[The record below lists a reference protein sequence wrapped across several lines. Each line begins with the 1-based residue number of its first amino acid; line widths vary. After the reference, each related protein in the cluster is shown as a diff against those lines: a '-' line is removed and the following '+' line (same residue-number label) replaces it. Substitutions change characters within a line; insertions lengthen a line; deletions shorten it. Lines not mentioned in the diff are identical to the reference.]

1 MPVGGPDHGAEPAG
15 TGLFGYRKVSYFA
28 QTLRRKAATLART
41 HMKVSGD
48 RMVQHDRIP
57 DIDADPH
64 GGGTTLSAMPASC
77 DRSTIDRR
85 MNRIEMHQI
94 RPRP

>member
-1 MPVGGPDHGAEPAG
+1 
-15 TGLFGYRKVSYFA
+15 
-28 QTLRRKAATLART
+28 
-41 HMKVSGD
+41 MKVSGD